1 MDNETYAE
9 ISVDSAISYRVGAVE
24 REIAELKRKYEKLL
38 TDLSDNTRALDRLIL
53 LLESC
58 PEHQRKARYADQKA
72 GEVERGLEAAKTEFE
87 KKVAAVKEDF
97 EEALVNSSISVGKDI
112 KGIDKKIDDLA
123 VVVGNMQENN
133 VWLIRLIVGALVL
146 AVLGTVLI

>member
-1 MDNETYAE
+1 MEDATFAVSGNDTLH
-9 ISVDSAISYRVGAVE
+9 YRVGE
-24 REIAELKRKYEKLL
+24 AEKRLASLEAKNEQILK
-38 TDLSDNTRALDRLIL
+38 DLSANTRAVDRLIV

>member
-1 MDNETYAE
+1 MEDATFAVSGNDTLH
-9 ISVDSAISYRVGAVE
+9 YRVGE
-24 REIAELKRKYEKLL
+24 AEKRLASLEAKNEQILK
-38 TDLSDNTRALDRLIL
+38 DLSANTRAVDRLIV

-72 GEVERGLEAAKTEFE
+72 SEVERGLEATKIEFGR
-87 KKVAAVKEDF
+87 KVAAVKEDF